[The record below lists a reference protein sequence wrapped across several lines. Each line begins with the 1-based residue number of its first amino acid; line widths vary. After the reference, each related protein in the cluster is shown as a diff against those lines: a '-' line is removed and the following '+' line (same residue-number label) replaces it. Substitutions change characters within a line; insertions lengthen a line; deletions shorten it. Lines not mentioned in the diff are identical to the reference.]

1 MTGGLPFV
9 DGDFLFRPAGPDDEP
24 ELRRLTASTPMPGAI
39 TVTFGREPDYFV
51 GNLGPCDVLI
61 ARHLP
66 DGALAGVLCRAVR
79 RAYVN
84 GREEEVGLIG
94 GVRIAERFRGN
105 RLLERG
111 LPLFR
116 ELGRSDMLHYGAIA
130 TENPGGRRALVER
143 PTPGFPRVRRLRR
156 VLTLGLVVRRGGRP
170 EPAVQPAGEGRLEEV
185 ATFLARHGPRRQLFP
200 ALSAAD
206 LAGSPATVGMGPA
219 DLLVHRRNGTIA
231 GVAGLWDQRAFKQS
245 IVRAYSPALRRIRPA
260 YGALARLIGA
270 RPLPAVGE
278 EIESAYAAL
287 VCVAAD
293 DPQVF
298 AALLRE
304 LRRRAAERG
313 LAYVMVGLAEDDPLL
328 RTARR
333 TLHIPY
339 RSDLFVASWEG
350 DPLRRLDDRLPY
362 LEIATL

>member
-1 MTGGLPFV
+1 VTPEVSFV
-9 DGDFLFRPAGPDDEP
+9 DGDFLFRLAGPDDEP

-39 TVTFGREPDYFV
+39 TVTFGREPDYSV

-66 DGALAGVLCRAVR
+66 TGALAGVLCRAR
-79 RAYVN
+79 RSAYVN
-84 GREEEVGLIG
+84 GRAEEVGLIG
-94 GVRIAERFRGN
+94 GVRIAGRFRGN

-116 ELGRSDMLHYGAIA
+116 HIGRSDMLHYGAISS
-130 TENPGGRRALVER
+130 ENPAARRALTER
-143 PTPGFPRVRRLRR
+143 PTPGFPVVRRLGGI
-156 VLTLGLVVRRGGRP
+156 LTLGMVVRRRGRSLPPAAAARAEP
-170 EPAVQPAGEGRLEEV
+170 EEIAD
-185 ATFLARHGPRRQLFP
+185 FLARHGPRRQLFP
-200 ALSAAD
+200 AHHAAD
-206 LAGSPATVGMGPA
+206 LTGPPAAPGLSLEDFVVLRA
-219 DLLVHRRNGTIA
+219 RHDIA
-231 GVAGLWDQRAFKQS
+231 AVAGLWDQRAFKQS
-245 IVRAYSPALRRIRPA
+245 VVRAYSPALRRLRPA
-260 YGALARLIGA
+260 HDLAARVVGA

-278 EIESAYAAL
+278 EIASAYAAL
-287 VCVAAD
+287 VCVAGD
-293 DPQVF
+293 DPRVF

-313 LAYVMVGLAEDDPLL
+313 LAYLMVGLSEDDPLL

-333 TLHIPY
+333 SLHIPY

-350 DPLRRLDDRLPY
+350 DPLRRLDDRIPH